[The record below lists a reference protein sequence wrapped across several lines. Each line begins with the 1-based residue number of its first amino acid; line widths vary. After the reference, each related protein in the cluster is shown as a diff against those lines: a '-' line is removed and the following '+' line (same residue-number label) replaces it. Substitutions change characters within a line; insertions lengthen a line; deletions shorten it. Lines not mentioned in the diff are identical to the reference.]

1 MWTSSSRALISRR
14 SRISRRGCMKQWL
27 ETREVLDFL
36 ARVRAEGKRAAL
48 ATVVRVRGS
57 AYRHEGAKLVVAE
70 DGSTAGNVSGGCL
83 EQDVREVALQV
94 IRKGEPELRSYCSS
108 ADEIAAWDLG
118 VGCEG
123 QVDVYVQRAEARPRE
138 RALLERREP
147 FAVATIV
154 GMRDARCG
162 MRRVVTVDDAEGDLG
177 SKDLNARVAA
187 KAREL
192 LETGESGI
200 HEIGGRSIFFDVL
213 VPPPQLVVLGAG
225 DDARPLVRFAADV
238 GVRVVVVDRR
248 PGYLTRERFPG
259 AAALVESAGDELDAV
274 LPLDAECYA
283 VVMNHNFAD
292 DQAYVRALM
301 KTPVAYVGMLGPR
314 QRTERILRNLAA
326 EGPMDEARVYGP
338 VGLDIG
344 TDGAEHVAVAVIA
357 EVLAVRS
364 GRRAR
369 SLRERLAPIHAPTD

>member
-1 MWTSSSRALISRR
+1 
-14 SRISRRGCMKQWL
+14 MKQWL

-36 ARVRAEGKRAAL
+36 ARVRAEGKPAAL
-48 ATVVRVRGS
+48 ATVARVGGP

-83 EQDVREVALQV
+83 EQDVREVALQA
-94 IRKGEPELRSYCSS
+94 IRTGEPQLRSYCSS

-123 QVDVYVQRAEARPRE
+123 QVDVYVEVAGPRPKERE
-138 RALLERREP
+138 LLDGRTA
-147 FAVATIV
+147 FAV
-154 GMRDARCG
+154 CS
-162 MRRVVTVDDAEGDLG
+162 TVDGKRDTGNVKRLGVTGDGAEGDLG
-177 SKDLNARVAA
+177 SKDMNTRATA

-200 HEIGGRSIFFDVL
+200 HEIAGRSVFIDVL
-213 VPPPQLVVLGAG
+213 TPPPQLIVLGAG
-225 DDARPLVRFAADV
+225 DDARPLVRFASDV
-238 GVRVVVVDRR
+238 GFRVVVVDRR
-248 PGYLTRERFPG
+248 PGFLTADRFPG
-259 AAALVESAGDELDAV
+259 AAVLAQSAGDELGRA

-292 DQAYVRALM
+292 DQAYVRALL
-301 KTPVAYVGMLGPR
+301 KTPVVYIGMLGPR
-314 QRTERILRNLAA
+314 QRTERILRNLGA
-326 EGPMDEARVYGP
+326 EGSMDEGRVYGP

-344 TDGAEHVAVAVIA
+344 TDGAEQVALAVIA
-357 EVLAVRS
+357 EILAVRS

-369 SLRERLAPIHAPTD
+369 SLRERRAAIHAPSD

>member
-1 MWTSSSRALISRR
+1 
-14 SRISRRGCMKQWL
+14 MKQWL

-70 DGSTAGNVSGGCL
+70 DGRTAGNVSGGCL

-94 IRKGEPELRSYCSS
+94 IRTGDPELRNYCSS

-123 QVDVYVQRAEARPRE
+123 QVDVFVEPAEARPRE
-138 RALLERREP
+138 RALLDERRS
-147 FAVATIV
+147 FV
-154 GMRDARCG
+154 GCG
-162 MRRVVTVDDAEGDLG
+162 LIPGKGERTGNGKRLVVTGDGAEGDLG
-177 SKDLNARVAA
+177 SNDLNARATA
-187 KAREL
+187 QAREV

-200 HEIGGRSIFFDVL
+200 HEIAGRSVFFDVL

-238 GVRVVVVDRR
+238 GFRVVVVDRR
-248 PGYLTRERFPG
+248 PGYLTVERFPA
-259 AAALVESAGDELDAV
+259 AAALVKSAGDELGEA
-274 LPLDAECYA
+274 LSLDAECYA

-292 DQAYVRALM
+292 DQAYLRTLVKA
-301 KTPVAYVGMLGPR
+301 PVAYIGMLGPR
-314 QRTERILRNLAA
+314 QRTERILRNLAV
-326 EGPMDEARVYGP
+326 ERPVDEARVYGP

-344 TDGAEHVAVAVIA
+344 TDGAEQVALAVIA
-357 EVLAVRS
+357 EILAVRS

-369 SLRERLAPIHAPTD
+369 SLRERRAAIHASSD

>member
-1 MWTSSSRALISRR
+1 
-14 SRISRRGCMKQWL
+14 MKQWL

-36 ARVRAEGKRAAL
+36 ARVRGAGQRAAL

-123 QVDVYVQRAEARPRE
+123 QVDVYIERAEARRSE
-138 RALLERREP
+138 RALLDERRP
-147 FAVATIV
+147 FVACGVMPGKGERLIV
-154 GMRDARCG
+154 TADR
-162 MRRVVTVDDAEGDLG
+162 TEGDLG
-177 SKDLNARVAA
+177 STDLNARVAT

-200 HEIGGRSIFFDVL
+200 HETGGRSIFFDVL

-225 DDARPLVRFAADV
+225 DDARPLVRFAAVV
-238 GVRVVVVDRR
+238 GFRVVVVDRR
-248 PGYLTRERFPG
+248 PGYLTRERFPD
-259 AAALVESAGDELDAV
+259 AAALVESAGDELEV
-274 LPLDAECYA
+274 LLPLDAECYA

-292 DQAYVRALM
+292 DQAYMRALL

-344 TDGAEHVAVAVIA
+344 TDGAEQVALAVIA
-357 EVLAVRS
+357 EILAVRS

-369 SLRERLAPIHAPTD
+369 SLRERRAAIHAPTD

>member
-1 MWTSSSRALISRR
+1 
-14 SRISRRGCMKQWL
+14 MKQWL
-27 ETREVLDFL
+27 ETRDVLDFL

-70 DGSTAGNVSGGCL
+70 DGGTAGNVSGGCL

-94 IRKGEPELRSYCSS
+94 IRTGDPQLRSYCSS
-108 ADEIAAWDLG
+108 ADEIAACDLG

-123 QVDVYVQRAEARPRE
+123 QVDVFVEPAGPRARE

-162 MRRVVTVDDAEGDLG
+162 MRRVVAVDRAEGDLG
-177 SKDLNARVAA
+177 SEDLNAGVAS

-200 HEIGGRSIFFDVL
+200 HEISGRSIFFDVL
-213 VPPPQLVVLGAG
+213 VPPPQLVILGAG
-225 DDARPLVRFAADV
+225 DDARPLVRFAADI
-238 GVRVVVVDRR
+238 GFRVVVVDRR
-248 PGYLTRERFPG
+248 PGYLTADRFPA
-259 AAALVESAGDELDAV
+259 AAALIQSAGDELDAV

-292 DQAYVRALM
+292 DQAYVRALL

-326 EGPMDEARVYGP
+326 EGPMDETRVYGP

-344 TDGAEHVAVAVIA
+344 TDGAEQVALAVIA
-357 EVLAVRS
+357 EILAVRS

-369 SLRERLAPIHAPTD
+369 SLRERRAAIHAPTD